1 MLPKRYRLKKNI
13 EFVATYAQKKYI
25 SNMYLTLNLGK
36 QKPFEDYISKVAF
49 VVSKKIDKRAVVRN
63 KIKRR
68 MREAYK
74 EILNENINIK
84 WISLI
89 FSAKKDCINADYQ
102 TIKKQLLY
110 ILEKASNK
118 YDITIYYTDIDDFTD
133 IEYEEF
139 KSKFSFDGGTPI
151 TIFFKE
157 GKEKTTATRIEGNI
171 SYEKIIDKLKK
182 NGFINE

>member
-1 MLPKRYRLKKNI
+1 MKN
-13 EFVATYAQKKYI
+13 KKYI
-25 SNMYLTLNLGK
+25 YIVFLIAIILILGIIMYNIFIKNNKFIKLNYSEIVDKVNNNESFILCVTATECVHCN
-36 QKPFEDYISKVAF
+36 QYKPKL
-49 VVSKKIDKRAVVRN
+49 K
-63 KIKRR
+63 
-68 MREAYK
+68 
-74 EILNENINIK
+74 
-84 WISLI
+84 
-89 FSAKKDCINADYQ
+89 
-102 TIKKQLLY
+102 
-110 ILEKASNK
+110 KASNK